1 MGVMAEPLD
10 IQPDTLRRWIGR
22 RRTGADSPQATRG
35 RPSTVSAA
43 ARWAIR
49 KCYVDNYGEWGPETL
64 AAWVKREE
72 LGSWCAATIAGI
84 IADLVEPEET
94 KAPEPIRYELTAANV
109 MWSEDGTG
117 FKERG
122 RKKELLVAQD
132 EHARYKVNYKLVDGP
147 ATEDEVVAY
156 LTEAFDR
163 HGAPLVLKHDGAKI
177 FHSGK
182 VEKLLESH
190 GVVSLTSPRYYP
202 GYNGKMER
210 SMRDLKQHI
219 RAQRR
224 YGVRANLQAHIHTA
238 MKDLNDKRPRPVLKG
253 STAREVFHRD
263 RIALPDRWAF
273 IEEVRQAENHF
284 VAQAA
289 SREQEQTARRR
300 AVEAV
305 LLNHELLEISA
316 PVTTDLSVGNLT

>member
-1 MGVMAEPLD
+1 MATWKEM
-10 IQPDTLRRWIGR
+10 
-22 RRTGADSPQATRG
+22 
-35 RPSTVSAA
+35 
-43 ARWAIR
+43 
-49 KCYVDNYGEWGPETL
+49 GPE
-64 AAWVKREE
+64 E
-72 LGSWCAATIAGI
+72 
-84 IADLVEPEET
+84 
-94 KAPEPIRYELTAANV
+94 RYEVVQMAMSGKMPLKDLCEAF
-109 MWSEDGTG
+109 GTSRQTL
-117 FKERG
+117 KKAMARAREATMKSLEPQSPG

-182 VEKLLESH
+182 VEKLLENH

-224 YGVRANLQAHIHTA
+224 YGVRSNLQGHIRTA
-238 MKDLNDKRPRPVLKG
+238 MKGLNDKRPRPVLKG
-253 STAREVFHRD
+253 STASEVFHRD